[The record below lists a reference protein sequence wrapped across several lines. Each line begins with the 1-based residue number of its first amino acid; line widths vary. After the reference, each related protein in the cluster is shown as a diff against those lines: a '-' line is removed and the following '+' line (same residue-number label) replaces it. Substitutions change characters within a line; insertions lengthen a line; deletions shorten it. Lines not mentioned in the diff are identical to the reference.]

1 MPQKTK
7 ILLVED
13 DTSLGYVIK
22 DSLEECGY
30 EVTHENDGN
39 AGWQQF

>member
-1 MPQKTK
+1 MAIKIQ

-22 DSLEECGY
+22 DSLEDKGL
-30 EVTHENDGN
+30 
-39 AGWQQF
+39 